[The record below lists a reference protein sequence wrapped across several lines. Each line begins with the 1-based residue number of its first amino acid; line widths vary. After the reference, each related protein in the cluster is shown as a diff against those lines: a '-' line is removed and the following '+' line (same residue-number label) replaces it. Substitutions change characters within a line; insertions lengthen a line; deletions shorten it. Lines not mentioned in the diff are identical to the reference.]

1 MQNMIEKLLHSFKN
15 STWYIIQSPNSTKYK
30 IKRLIIKINSKIS
43 IDLIETNINKNL
55 NHINI
60 ID

>member
-30 IKRLIIKINSKIS
+30 IKWLIIKINSKIS
-43 IDLIETNINKNL
+43 IDLIYINKNL
-55 NHINI
+55 NYINI
-60 ID
+60 LY